1 MKQPDKSK
9 KYYTVPEV
17 AEKLEVH
24 WQSVHN
30 FIKRGELEA
39 LKLGRGYRISDQAI
53 KTFLKRRTKGRNK

>member
-1 MKQPDKSK
+1 MKQHEKPK
-9 KYYTVPEV
+9 KYYSVPEV

-39 LKLGRGYRISDQAI
+39 LKLGRGYRISDEAI
-53 KTFLKRRTKGRNK
+53 KTFLERRTKGKNK